1 MRLAAYPPAIKA
13 SNFSSGEI
21 FWHAMRLSQT
31 FRALPVW
38 PMSRR
43 LSMGCAR
50 KELAAMR
57 MVKSETT
64 SEAWW
69 ADACWRGV
77 PRVIVLI
84 FKGGFV

>member
-1 MRLAAYPPAIKA
+1 MRLAAYPPAIRA
-13 SNFSSGEI
+13 SNFFSGEI

-64 SEAWW
+64 SEAW
-69 ADACWRGV
+69 
-77 PRVIVLI
+77 
-84 FKGGFV
+84 